1 MKKVLLVCVMV
12 CSAVTASAQQEETT
26 NNPTS
31 KGHFI
36 VDGSASFSINNSESE
51 GEGGVSKSNS
61 FGLGISPKAAYFVID
76 QLALGV
82 ETFFGYSDREFTNS
96 AGEKTSGNST
106 GISVGPFARYYLAN
120 GLFGEASVG
129 IGTNRSKSEGN
140 VSNSDSFR
148 YQFGVGYAIFL
159 GSQVSV
165 EPIVSYRHS
174 KNTNDRSSVTNTNN
188 GFSLGA
194 GFTIYL

>member
-1 MKKVLLVCVMV
+1 MKKVLLACVMV

-26 NNPTS
+26 NSPTS

-36 VDGSASFSINNSESE
+36 VDGSVSFSINNATFE
-51 GEGGVSKSNS
+51 GEDGNTKSNS
-61 FGLGISPKAAYFVID
+61 FGIGVSPKAAYFVVD
-76 QLALGV
+76 RLALGL
-82 ETFFGYSDREFTNS
+82 ETFFGYSDREFTNLD
-96 AGEKTSGNST
+96 GEKTSGNST
-106 GISVGPFARYYLAN
+106 GISVGPFARYYLVN

-129 IGTNRSKSEGN
+129 IGTNRSKSQGN

-148 YQFGVGYAIFL
+148 YQLGVGYAIFL

-174 KNTNDRSSVTNTNN
+174 KNTNDRSSFESINN